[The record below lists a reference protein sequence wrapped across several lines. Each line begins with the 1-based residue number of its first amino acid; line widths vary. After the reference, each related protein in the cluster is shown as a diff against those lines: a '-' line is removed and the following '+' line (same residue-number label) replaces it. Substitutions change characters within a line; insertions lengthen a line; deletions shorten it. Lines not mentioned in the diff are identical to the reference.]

1 MIRNLT
7 PADTQAYIDLRR
19 ESFRTDPLSFD
30 RDPDS
35 PLDAEEIKKQ
45 LASIHDENYVMGYF
59 LEKGE
64 AAGAELVGIW
74 GFERY
79 TRPKRRHRALIS
91 GVYVSPRAR
100 GRGVAGQL
108 LNECL
113 RRAERMEGLERLVL
127 SMSHRADAARRL
139 YESVGFEVFG
149 REPGAARTGD
159 IAMDEIH
166 MLLNLP
172 APGSFIH

>member
-7 PADTQAYIDLRR
+7 PADTLAYIDLRL

-35 PLDAEEIKKQ
+35 PLDPGEISKQ
-45 LASIHDENYVMGYF
+45 LAGIHDENYVMGYF
-59 LEKGE
+59 LDRGE

-79 TRPKRRHRALIS
+79 TRPKRRHRATIS

-100 GRGVAGQL
+100 GEGVARKL
-108 LNECL
+108 LQECL
-113 RRAERMEGLERLVL
+113 ERAKKMEGLERLVL
-127 SMSHRADAARRL
+127 SVSHRAKAARHI
-139 YESVGFEVFG
+139 YESAGFTVFG

-159 IAMDEIH
+159 IEMDEIF
-166 MLLNLP
+166 MLLDL
-172 APGSFIH
+172 